1 MHSGGPSCAARLVSS
16 SIRACARPS
25 RLVRRAARAV
35 PAPCWPRRLA
45 APSPAAA
52 LRWVRPG
59 QSCKSRRRARRALS
73 FAQPSSLDEELLR
86 APYILQRALRRS
98 RYAGQSNLLI
108 TATEARGKIADRAKQ
123 LSKWFC
129 RSSADHTRSGWVIT
143 SFCHSQLGEALSA
156 KLVQVCAAIVLTI
169 HQQGSSNTC
178 ILSADWRHAA
188 ISTNSAS
195 KPFREHLC

>member
-1 MHSGGPSCAARLVSS
+1 MHRCRPSCAGPLASS
-16 SIRACARPS
+16 SRPVSVLLS
-25 RLVRRAARAV
+25 RLVPLLRAAV

-45 APSPAAA
+45 APSPGAAC
-52 LRWVRPG
+52 WPDPPG
-59 QSCKSRRRARRALS
+59 LQYNSHRRARRALS

-108 TATEARGKIADRAKQ
+108 TATEEARGKIADRAKQ

-143 SFCHSQLGEALSA
+143 SFCHSQLGRLADQAGAGVRSHRAHHPSA
-156 KLVQVCAAIVLTI
+156 GLVKHV
-169 HQQGSSNTC
+169 
-178 ILSADWRHAA
+178 
-188 ISTNSAS
+188 
-195 KPFREHLC
+195 HLKR

>member
-1 MHSGGPSCAARLVSS
+1 MHSGGPSCAAQLVSS
-16 SIRACARPS
+16 SIQGSSRPS
-25 RLVRRAARAV
+25 RRAPRAARAV
-35 PAPCWPRRLA
+35 PAPSQPRRLA
-45 APSPAAA
+45 APSPGAA
-52 LRWVRPG
+52 LLRVRPG

-108 TATEARGKIADRAKQ
+108 TATEEARGKIADRAKQ

-143 SFCHSQLGEALSA
+143 SFCHSQLGRLADQAGAGVRSHRAHHPSA
-156 KLVQVCAAIVLTI
+156 GLVKHV
-169 HQQGSSNTC
+169 
-178 ILSADWRHAA
+178 
-188 ISTNSAS
+188 
-195 KPFREHLC
+195 HLKR